1 MVINFTY
8 FRDGKFKRYCQRWR
22 VWKSFIF
29 PHAVLETRKDSYMEA
44 EHPSDSLL
52 ADRRPETPPA
62 PQTGSR
68 TCRSRARTGCNGT
81 RDTSQPTKLSRD
93 TSHWAQPTKL
103 SREKYN
109 KIKVM
114 ERAGESWPQTWNK
127 GSKWWFSCLYFYTSV
142 LFRGSKLL
150 VLILHFNP
158 ERLIRE
164 VHDTFDISDVVY
176 NSTFKTFKVSTVGR
190 CWLFVVGGRYL
201 VKR

>member
-29 PHAVLETRKDSYMEA
+29 PHAVLERRKDSYMGA

-93 TSHWAQPTKL
+93 TSHWSRGHSQPSYHGKSITKL
-103 SREKYN
+103 KWWKGQGKVGHKRGIKEANDDLVAFISTLLFFLEAQNYSSSFCILTPRDWLEKYMTHL
-109 KIKVM
+109 IYLM
-114 ERAGESWPQTWNK
+114 SFTIQ
-127 GSKWWFSCLYFYTSV
+127 L
-142 LFRGSKLL
+142 SKLSKSQL
-150 VLILHFNP
+150 LEGAGCL
-158 ERLIRE
+158 
-164 VHDTFDISDVVY
+164 
-176 NSTFKTFKVSTVGR
+176 
-190 CWLFVVGGRYL
+190 
-201 VKR
+201 